1 MNQFMN
7 EDLMWE
13 RLKDIQREI
22 ENHRLETPAAN
33 RSVLRLARL
42 LGERVWWLAGLAA
55 RRAPRPHPAA
65 RVEEARSARDAAA

>member
-22 ENHRLETPAAN
+22 ENHRLEEPAA
-33 RSVLRLARL
+33 RRTALRVARL

-55 RRAPRPHPAA
+55 RGAPRPNSAT
-65 RVEEARSARDAAA
+65 RVEDARSARDAAA

>member
-1 MNQFMN
+1 MNHFMN

-22 ENHRLETPAAN
+22 ENHRLDEPAA
-33 RSVLRLARL
+33 RHSVLRAARL
-42 LGERVWWLAGLAA
+42 LGRRVWWVAGLAA

-65 RVEEARSARDAAA
+65 RVEEARSARDVAA

>member
-22 ENHRLETPAAN
+22 ENHRLEAPSAN
-33 RSVLRLARL
+33 RSVLRMAR
-42 LGERVWWLAGLAA
+42 W
-55 RRAPRPHPAA
+55 
-65 RVEEARSARDAAA
+65 